1 MSHFSRV
8 WWRQTCLKMNPF
20 SYIWDLEDGENSGS
34 WLRGLGS
41 LSKWKKVPNVQ
52 GTSQQENGAWEN
64 GHDCFK
70 NIPDDL
76 LWGHVWFQHVHW
88 PSIYPLCSQ
97 HKDTQTQSRVLLV
110 SSQNM
115 FWDTDQA
122 SFNDWEKHSL
132 SLPHT
137 HCSNIWS
144 YSGCLPSPEP
154 LGLFH
159 QLEGPSYSSIFQI
172 WISSTDLKLL
182 LLNVSPMH

>member
-8 WWRQTCLKMNPF
+8 RWRQTCLKMNPF

-41 LSKWKKVPNVQ
+41 LSKWKRVPNVQ

-88 PSIYPLCSQ
+88 SSIYPLCSQ

-110 SSQNM
+110 SSQNL

-122 SFNDWEKHSL
+122 SFNDWENTPCPS
-132 SLPHT
+132 HT
-137 HCSNIWS
+137 HTVQISEVILAVCHLLSPWVYFISSRGLHIWVS
-144 YSGCLPSPEP
+144 FRSESLV
-154 LGLFH
+154 
-159 QLEGPSYSSIFQI
+159 QI
-172 WISSTDLKLL
+172 WNFCS
-182 LLNVSPMH
+182 

>member
-8 WWRQTCLKMNPF
+8 RWRQTCLKMNPF

-34 WLRGLGS
+34 WLRGLRS
-41 LSKWKKVPNVQ
+41 LSKRKRVPNVQ

-76 LWGHVWFQHVHW
+76 LWGHVWFQQVHW

-97 HKDTQTQSRVLLV
+97 HKDPQTQSRVLV
-110 SSQNM
+110 SSQNL

-122 SFNDWEKHSL
+122 SFNDWENHSL

-137 HCSNIWS
+137 LFKYLKLFWLSAISWA
-144 YSGCLPSPEP
+144 
-154 LGLFH
+154 LG
-159 QLEGPSYSSIFQI
+159 S
-172 WISSTDLKLL
+172 ISSARGAFIFEYLSDLNL
-182 LLNVSPMH
+182 